1 MSVKGA
7 EGGTEDEEDVARR
20 GSSRLQRGGRWEVI
34 AVTACK
40 LTACV
45 CGEAK
50 MNAKAGPLE
59 VRASEVR
66 WEGRTEGPEKGALVH
81 LP

>member
-1 MSVKGA
+1 M
-7 EGGTEDEEDVARR
+7 
-20 GSSRLQRGGRWEVI
+20 I

>member
-1 MSVKGA
+1 M
-7 EGGTEDEEDVARR
+7 
-20 GSSRLQRGGRWEVI
+20 I

-40 LTACV
+40 LMACV

-66 WEGRTEGPEKGALVH
+66 WEDRTEGPEKGALV
-81 LP
+81 PRP